1 MTAPIRPDC
10 MVCKHLDRDPD
21 ATVFGCAAFP
31 RGIPESIYL
40 SQIKH
45 TSPVDGDNG
54 IVFEPFEDA
63 AK

>member
-1 MTAPIRPDC
+1 

-54 IVFEPFEDA
+54 IVFEPIEDA